1 MCLSCLLSRC
11 PQHTPSH
18 ESRYSLRQHPFLMV
32 DVLWGNCKQ
41 IPLRGFGTVVFRALL
56 IKRGMTWHFPGGA
69 TQWPRNA
76 PTL

>member
-1 MCLSCLLSRC
+1 
-11 PQHTPSH
+11 
-18 ESRYSLRQHPFLMV
+18 MV